1 MGDPEPLAVCACT
14 EASLATAEGLA
25 RSLGC
30 LLAPVGVMPRD
41 YAAARALLLVSDD
54 KLALQL
60 CGRKMPGPVSVDFGS
75 SGMRHR
81 RAAGHN
87 ELLGKAVG
95 VGRKSALSVID
106 ATAGLGRDS
115 FVLADLGARVRL
127 CERHPVIAAMLEAG
141 MDAAR
146 NSGDSWLVERVS
158 RMQLHKGDACLLP
171 PEQLVDVDVIYLDPM
186 FPARTKAA
194 AVKKEMALFQY
205 LLHDS
210 SGDGEATLHW
220 ALQQQVARV
229 VVKRPARAEALAGVA
244 PSHSI
249 EGRAV
254 RYDVHVLA
262 ALG

>member
-1 MGDPEPLAVCACT
+1 MFTQNQFAYQNKKKMLPL
-14 EASLATAEGLA
+14 EG
-25 RSLGC
+25 
-30 LLAPVGVMPRD
+30 V
-41 YAAARALLLVSDD
+41 LV
-54 KLALQL
+54 LEFCQFMA
-60 CGRKMPGPVSVDFGS
+60 GPS
-75 SGMRHR
+75 
-81 RAAGHN
+81 
-87 ELLGKAVG
+87 
-95 VGRKSALSVID
+95 
-106 ATAGLGRDS
+106 AGLK
-115 FVLADLGARVRL
+115 LADLGARVRL

-229 VVKRPARAEALAGVA
+229 VVKRPD
-244 PSHSI
+244 SSS
-249 EGRAV
+249 
-254 RYDVHVLA
+254 
-262 ALG
+262 